1 MRENKK
7 SILLAVISGIVA
19 CIVCAGVI
27 FTFPTNKS
35 NLKGNETK
43 LPNNSSSEIKLGDT
57 CSNYGEWNAS
67 GSTRVVASIGS
78 CSSAAPT
85 TGTTWCKLIQ
95 TVNNETECAGEG
107 LPGVNTCYYV
117 QDHVRACND
126 APLSTATLTCHN
138 RTYNGGEQVI
148 ATCTGCSISNNER
161 QTAVGGWTV
170 TAAANDGYAW
180 SDGTVGIKNCTAT
193 ISKATP
199 TITFGGFSLTP
210 EASRIL
216 SATVTPSFCGTATY
230 SLVAGTSITLDGVG
244 VTATNTLGASTVRA
258 TLAETANCNQ
268 ATKDAT
274 ITVVAPTAKITCEKD
289 RIYNTHSQIIAT
301 CAGGEITSGES
312 ATNAGNHL
320 VICAPD
326 DGSADISQTCQIAK
340 APNTISGI
348 SNISL
353 RVGETATLNA
363 TSLIGTP
370 VTYSKTSGGA
380 ATLNGN
386 VVTAVEYGSINII
399 ATADGDSNYKSS
411 PRTITVSVVADE
423 DKCWCSPLNN
433 HCEWRNDNTNNWIL
447 MENITTQGQ
456 CNNYSIS
463 ESSGCF
469 KKNSDNKYYWGNY
482 GATEGYT
489 YAVAL
494 GEQECLAKNTSGDT
508 DSYVLRCPRTTIM
521 VGSSI
526 SCTYETNTNETL
538 AGASPAGGI
547 VKAEKVGNYV
557 SVTGLTVGQAS
568 VQAST
573 SGGHSTNAV
582 SITVVP
588 DEVDA
593 KNCEITGVTVDQP
606 IVSLNEQNNNPSNS
620 YYIVHVNFRG
630 AGCIKNTLEVTT
642 KNGTV
647 SPSGAVKINT
657 ASLTGQYSFHVYPRA
672 CAASAPTAKLSNGKS
687 MTGRSVTVTGDWKQ
701 QTGCFKPCGDNR
713 CTNKEVY
720 NSFLEADLANSAT
733 GPYYDGWNATD
744 KCYNIMW
751 SRGGC
756 GGGTSTYSFC
766 CVKNDG
772 SGQSWLTGQTS
783 KTCPEGYTIDNTKN
797 ASTCTKTFA
806 CYMDSDNQP
815 HWTSDPQPS
824 WVVVSKPEQE
834 CKDQE
839 ACFEDPTGQRFWGKH
854 YDMIAQGYIL
864 ITSIKDE
871 DSCKNPSDDDACYIN
886 NEDISDYRWSKTPL
900 TGYTKADGIDNPK
913 ECQPEACYIEKDKNE
928 FAFGKYKDNDKYI
941 PVYKTIEVD
950 GEYKDVLIIDKNEC
964 TTEVPV
970 GPTDFD
976 VAKLVYVFMAILMA
990 CGIAFIY
997 YSSVA
1002 KKQEQ
1007 Q

>member
-1 MRENKK
+1 MRDSQKN
-7 SILLAVISGIVA
+7 ILIAVISGIVA
-19 CIVCAGVI
+19 CIVCVGVM

-43 LPNNSSSEIKLGDT
+43 LSNNQEEINMGDECTGSYGPWTRVTDGNGSWTCGVPSGGTGEPPASATGAVWHGIEIGDNSNCSGGVNPCTNACYRTTTYTRTCYPSEVVEFN
-57 CSNYGEWNAS
+57 CSNKVY
-67 GSTRVVASIGS
+67 
-78 CSSAAPT
+78 
-85 TGTTWCKLIQ
+85 TGNDQ
-95 TVNNETECAGEG
+95 T
-107 LPGVNTCYYV
+107 
-117 QDHVRACND
+117 
-126 APLSTATLTCHN
+126 
-138 RTYNGGEQVI
+138 I
-148 ATCTGCSISNNER
+148 ATCPSGSISNATQRNVGSYDVTCTIEGTTYHKTCSISK
-161 QTAVGGWTV
+161 V
-170 TAAANDGYAW
+170 
-180 SDGTVGIKNCTAT
+180 
-193 ISKATP
+193 TP
-199 TITFGGFSLTP
+199 TVNFNGATLRVGENQT
-210 EASRIL
+210 L
-216 SATVTPSFCGTATY
+216 SATVTPSACGSASYFVQSGSSVTIDDGRV
-230 SLVAGTSITLDGVG
+230 VAGS
-244 VTATNTLGASTVRA
+244 LGQTVIRA
-258 TLAETANCNQ
+258 TTSSSANCNVGS
-268 ATKDAT
+268 KDAT
-274 ITVVAPTAKITCEKD
+274 FSVVNPTATITCLDKT
-289 RIYNTHSQIIAT
+289 YNTHSQIIAE
-301 CAGGEITSGES
+301 CDGGEITSGES
-312 ATNAGNHL
+312 ATNAGIHT
-320 VICAPD
+320 VVCTPD
-326 DGSADISQTCQIAK
+326 DGSANVTQACSIKK
-340 APNTISGI
+340 AENSITGAGNVALELGSTSTLSATAVGGTITYSIKSGNAVTLSGNTITG
-348 SNISL
+348 
-353 RVGETATLNA
+353 VEMG
-363 TSLIGTP
+363 TSVIEASTD
-370 VTYSKTSGGA
+370 
-380 ATLNGN
+380 GN
-386 VVTAVEYGSINII
+386 TNYKG
-399 ATADGDSNYKSS
+399 ATA
-411 PRTITVSVVADE
+411 TITVNVSKE
-423 DKCWCSPLNN
+423 GCWCNPLNN
-433 HCEWRNDNTNNWIL
+433 HCEWRNDNINNWLL
-447 MENITTQGQ
+447 MGNITTQAQ

-538 AGASPAGGI
+538 AGASPASGI
-547 VKAEKVGNYV
+547 IKAEKSGNYV
-557 SVTGLTVGQAS
+557 SVTGLAVGQAS

-588 DEVDA
+588 AEVDE

-630 AGCIKNTLEVTT
+630 AGCSKNTLEVTT

-657 ASLTGQYSFHVYPRA
+657 SNLTGQYSFHVYPRA

-687 MTGRSVTVTGDWKQ
+687 MAGRSVTVTGDWKQ

-733 GPYYDGWNATD
+733 GPYYDSWNATD

-756 GGGTSTYSFC
+756 GGGNTTYSFC

-772 SGQSWLTGQTS
+772 SGQSWLTGQSS
-783 KTCPEGYTIDNTKN
+783 KTCPDGYTIDNTKN

-815 HWTSDPQPS
+815 HWTSNPQPS

-839 ACFEDPTGQRFWGKH
+839 ACFEDSTGQRFWGKH
-854 YDMIAQGYIL
+854 YDKIAQGYIL
-864 ITSIKDE
+864 ITAIKDE

-886 NEDISDYRWSKTPL
+886 NNDISDYRWSKTPL
-900 TGYTKADGIDNPK
+900 AGYTKANGIDNPK

-976 VAKLVYVFMAILMA
+976 VTKLVYVFMAILMA
-990 CGIAFIY
+990 CGVAFIY

-1002 KKQEQ
+1002 KKQNQ
-1007 Q
+1007 